1 MAATA
6 AADRIGGLDLFA
18 GARPEDVAAL
28 AAAVRPRR
36 FSAGAT
42 LFQRGDPGGEM
53 FIVMEGRI
61 RLSVLSAE
69 GRELSLRHAEAGALI
84 GEMAALDGGARSADA
99 TAVTEASVL
108 ALARAD
114 MDRLLAERP
123 ALARAVIRFLCRR
136 LRDTTDQ
143 MESIALYR
151 LEQRLARFLL
161 ALARAD
167 VEAGRQTARLELA
180 LNQGETADM
189 LGASRPKL
197 NGALAALETAGAVAR
212 EGRALRLQLETLAA
226 IADGEA

>member
-180 LNQGETADM
+180 LNQGEIADM

>member
-28 AAAVRPRR
+28 AAAARPRR

-42 LFQRGDPGGEM
+42 LFQRGDAGAEM
-53 FIVMEGRI
+53 FIVLEGRI

-69 GRELSLRHAEAGALI
+69 GRELSLRHAETGALI

-99 TAVTEASVL
+99 TAVTEARVL

-123 ALARAVIRFLCRR
+123 SLARAVVRFLCRR

-151 LEQRLARFLL
+151 LEPRLARFLL

-167 VEAGRQTARLELA
+167 VEAGRRTARLELA
-180 LNQGETADM
+180 LNQSEIADM

-197 NGALAALETAGAVAR
+197 NGALAALEAAGAVAR
-212 EGRALRLQLETLAA
+212 EGRALRLQVDTLTA
-226 IADGEA
+226 IADGGA